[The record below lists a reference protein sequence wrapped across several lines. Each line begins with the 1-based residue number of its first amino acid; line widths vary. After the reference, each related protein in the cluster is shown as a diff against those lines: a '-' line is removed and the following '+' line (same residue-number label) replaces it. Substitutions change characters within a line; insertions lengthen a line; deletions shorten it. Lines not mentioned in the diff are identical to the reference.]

1 MGKSPSNL
9 TFLKF
14 YVIINY
20 KNEYEWD
27 AERQEIYSFSER
39 KGYNKLVIGNKY
51 LLDRD
56 SIYIDFDG
64 DAFADVYED
73 ENSRKIGMYQLS
85 HFMSI

>member
-1 MGKSPSNL
+1 MDESPSNL
-9 TFLKF
+9 TFLKI

-20 KNEYEWD
+20 KMK
-27 AERQEIYSFSER
+27 RRKKMKFMSVQCISER
-39 KGYNKLVIGNKY
+39 KGYNKLIVGNKY

-56 SIYIDFDG
+56 SIYIDFEG

-85 HFMSI
+85 HFMSV

>member
-1 MGKSPSNL
+1 M
-9 TFLKF
+9 KF
-14 YVIINY
+14 MPVQCI
-20 KNEYEWD
+20 
-27 AERQEIYSFSER
+27 SER

-56 SIYIDFDG
+56 SIYIDFEG

-85 HFMSI
+85 HFMSV